1 MLNRESN
8 CIKYKLPT
16 VHEHQIISLK
26 IWIKTELWLSSFG
39 SKINSKVTDAFY
51 PGGQK
56 GA

>member
-1 MLNRESN
+1 MLNREFN